1 MKHDPADVRRASKL
15 FKALAHPSRLEIACR
30 LAERSPKTQKQLVDE
45 LGWPQSSMA
54 RHLAP
59 LRDLGLVQAER
70 AGVEVRL
77 RLRDPL
83 IKTLFES
90 VCEWIEDHPNGSSE
104 RSTRPDTAKRR
115 APRRRRPRARGQG
128 GA

>member
-1 MKHDPADVRRASKL
+1 MRHDPADVRRASKL

-30 LAERSPKTQKQLVDE
+30 LADNPPKTQKELIDE

-59 LRDLGLVQAER
+59 LRDLGLVEAER

-77 RLRDPL
+77 SVRDP
-83 IKTLFES
+83 IVKTLFQS
-90 VCEWIEDHPNGSSE
+90 VCDWLEGEPADGATQRTPNG
-104 RSTRPDTAKRR
+104 A
-115 APRRRRPRARGQG
+115 RRRKSRPRGPARRIRSR
-128 GA
+128 A

>member
-1 MKHDPADVRRASKL
+1 MKHDSADVRRASKL

-30 LAERSPKTQKQLVDE
+30 LADCSPKTQTQLVDE

-59 LRDLGLVQAER
+59 LRELGLVEAER

-77 RLRDPL
+77 TLRDP
-83 IKTLFES
+83 IVKTLFES
-90 VCEWIEDHPNGSSE
+90 VCEWIEDHPSGGIRRRAESDAE
-104 RSTRPDTAKRR
+104 RLR
-115 APRRRRPRARGQG
+115 APRRRRPRARGR
-128 GA
+128 GAA